1 MFDIWQPT
9 YFLRL
14 FEVPVWPT
22 PIITPEIEVFT
33 SDGEAVQTIDG
44 QQLTVQE
51 S

>member
-22 PIITPEIEVFT
+22 PIITPEIEFFT
-33 SDGEAVQTIDG
+33 SDNQPVETSDG
-44 QQLTVQE
+44 RQLTVQE